1 MRSEWETATFTF
13 EFLKGKTNDQPTDMV
28 GWLKRIGV
36 IPMGVRKFPR
46 ASDRLVARDS
56 IPAGY
61 LAGMAYEWDSWGGG
75 ATSKQFVSA
84 LEFQVRGTKKQ
95 QAAESALT
103 V

>member
-1 MRSEWETATFTF
+1 
-13 EFLKGKTNDQPTDMV
+13 MV

-36 IPMGVRKFPR
+36 IPAAVRKFPR
-46 ASDRLVARDS
+46 ASDRLVDPNG

-75 ATSKQFVSA
+75 ATSMQFVSA

-95 QAAESALT
+95 KAAESALT